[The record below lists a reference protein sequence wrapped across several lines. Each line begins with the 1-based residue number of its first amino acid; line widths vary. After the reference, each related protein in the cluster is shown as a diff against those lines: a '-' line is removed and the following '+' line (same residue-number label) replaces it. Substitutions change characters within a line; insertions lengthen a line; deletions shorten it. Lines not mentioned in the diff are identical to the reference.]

1 MEVHKIH
8 VQSIKHVD
16 VLYLL
21 EWIFIFRLIWL
32 FSFVLFCFFLFWLC
46 DKYGYDLKLLNDS
59 SIEESCAK
67 SISVGGLASKTRC
80 LETFLSNK
88 LVVKEPP

>member
-1 MEVHKIH
+1 MN
-8 VQSIKHVD
+8 

-32 FSFVLFCFFLFWLC
+32 FSFILVCFFLFWLC
-46 DKYGYDLKLLNDS
+46 DKYGCDLKLLKDS

-67 SISVGGLASKTRC
+67 SISVGGLASKTRR
-80 LETFLSNK
+80 LENFLSNK
-88 LVVKEPP
+88 LVVKDPS